1 MNSYFD
7 EKLVIEQMLEAQ
19 RTADRAQALGLMQG
33 GRPVRRRR
41 LRARLGQA
49 LVVLGRRLQQP
60 EVIRRPALPSGSEYR
75 LR

>member
-49 LVVLGRRLQQP
+49 LVVLGEASSAAGGDPQ
-60 EVIRRPALPSGSEYR
+60 AGSAFR
-75 LR
+75 VRV